1 MLEFEIE
8 IAPGLAGDLATRV
21 MALWPGL
28 EVKTYEESVRF
39 RLPLDKDTDTNLQRL
54 EKALQ
59 ALEKTRAL
67 DPVNVKIRNLTGP
80 DSGPKLLRR
89 GRFVI
94 RRPGVEVQAGAD
106 QIVLTLEPGLAFGTG
121 GHPSTS
127 LTLAAMDEYF
137 NPQPGSPSRSG
148 ARVLDVGTG
157 SGILALAAARLGAGP
172 ILAVDSSHEAAETA
186 PKNAALNGVAS
197 KITVS
202 RTTLDK
208 VSGEFDLILANLVP
222 AVLVRA
228 GKKLPRL
235 LAPEGTMIVAGFAD
249 SQTPQIVK
257 AMTKAGLVIIKSY
270 SQAGWAALT
279 FSRPA

>member
-1 MLEFEIE
+1 
-8 IAPGLAGDLATRV
+8 
-21 MALWPGL
+21 
-28 EVKTYEESVRF
+28 K
-39 RLPLDKDTDTNLQRL
+39 
-54 EKALQ
+54 
-59 ALEKTRAL
+59 
-67 DPVNVKIRNLTGP
+67 
-80 DSGPKLLRR
+80 
-89 GRFVI
+89 
-94 RRPGVEVQAGAD
+94 RPGVEVQAGSD
-106 QIVLTLEPGLAFGTG
+106 RIVLTLEPGLAFGTG
-121 GHPSTS
+121 GNPSTS

-137 NPQPGSPSRSG
+137 NPSPGLPSRSG
-148 ARVLDVGTG
+148 VRVLDVGTG
-157 SGILALAAARLGAGP
+157 SGILALAAAHLGAGP

-186 PKNAALNGVAS
+186 QKNAALSDMAS